1 MAEGREYIS
10 HPEELGIIHISK
22 DVLATIAGA
31 AALDTEGV
39 SALGNGIGADL
50 SNPASRKNLTRAVQ
64 LTVTEECVV
73 ADVQILVA
81 YGYAVKEVAAAVQ
94 DAVVNAVENT
104 SGLRVAAVN
113 VTVSGVSFV
122 K

>member
-10 HPEELGIIHISK
+10 HPEELGIIHISE